1 MKKIIIW
8 WVTTAA
14 IGMFLGWLVH
24 GCTEVQEV
32 EQIPVEEQM
41 YRDSIQNRIDSLR
54 GVQDSLKRKSDSL
67 KILLNG

>member
-1 MKKIIIW
+1 MVSGLILLSSCLES
-8 WVTTAA
+8 T
-14 IGMFLGWLVH
+14 
-24 GCTEVQEV
+24 EV

-67 KILLNG
+67 KILLN